1 MAINRQPVMKR
12 SRSLGIEASFTGS
25 TKKSKKKPPMMR
37 KKLSEYGLQL
47 KEKQK
52 AKFCYGVLE
61 KQFRSYFDKA
71 SKMRTGIVGENLLQL
86 LELRLDNVVYRMGL
100 ARTRPEARQ
109 MVSHK
114 LVTVNGRKVNIPSY
128 HTKPGDVIEIKQSSK
143 DSSKFKDIMAATGGR
158 RIESWLSVDSNNLK
172 GSVISAPTR
181 EMIDTPVN
189 ETFIVE
195 IGRAHV

>member
-1 MAINRQPVMKR
+1 MKR

-195 IGRAHV
+195 LYSK

>member
-12 SRSLGIEASFTGS
+12 ARSLGIEASFTGS
-25 TKKSKKKPPMMR
+25 SKKSKKKPPMTR
-37 KKLSEYGLQL
+37 KKVSEYGLQL

-61 KQFRSYFDKA
+61 RQFKSYFEKA
-71 SKMRTGIVGENLLQL
+71 SKMRQGIVGENLLAL
-86 LELRLDNVVYRMGL
+86 LEQRLDNVVYRMGL

-109 MVSHK
+109 LVSHK
-114 LVTVNGRKVNIPSY
+114 LVTVNGKKVNIPSY
-128 HTKPGDVIEIKQSSK
+128 HVKPGDVIEITPSRK
-143 DSSKFKDIMAATGGR
+143 DSTRFKVIAAQTEGR
-158 RIESWLSVDSNNLK
+158 RVEPWLSVSLEALK

-195 IGRAHV
+195 LYSK